1 MEQLQVIE
9 IDGESWAWPAND
21 KKLIL
26 VFKHR
31 TDIQEI
37 LKHVKKF
44 DVCVQA
50 GGATG
55 VWPVEFADHFEQVYT
70 FEPDPTNYAALE
82 KNIQERSIENINHK
96 RAALGDDDTVNIK
109 IIRDPCHVDNYGAG
123 YAVPG
128 GDTPCIKID
137 SLELESCGLI
147 QLDIEGYELKALK
160 GAVNTIKKYKPVI
173 VLEVKPHPQ
182 LGGRSP
188 REAAD
193 YLLSLGYKE
202 TAHFHRDILFTC

>member
-9 IDGESWAWPAND
+9 IDGEAWTWPAND
-21 KKLIL
+21 TKLVL

-55 VWPVEFADHFEQVYT
+55 VWPVEFAKHFEQVYT

-82 KNIQERSIENINHK
+82 KNIEDRGVKNINYRHTG
-96 RAALGDDDTVNIK
+96 LGEKEKNIK
-109 IIRDPCHVDNYGAG
+109 IVRDDCHVDNYGAG
-123 YAVPG
+123 YAVEG
-128 GDTPCIKID
+128 GETPCITID
-137 SLELESCGLI
+137 SLNLDACDLM
-147 QLDIEGYELKALK
+147 QLDIEGYELNALK
-160 GAVNTIKKYKPVI
+160 GAQKTIEKYKPTI

-182 LGGRSP
+182 LNGRNY

-193 YLLSLGYKE
+193 YLLSIGYKE